1 MSSYI
6 RFETNVPVVAALKFA
21 EGLKVEGQY
30 GDQIMYTTVDDQ
42 KMFLS
47 PIVADK
53 IKELGIQRG
62 ERIRITKK
70 EVRNGTRRGIEWQ
83 VERADEPTPPSNSEV
98 MRHMREQNAAAA
110 EPQPVST
117 RIDPSLTKAPLGS
130 SNLMAAAVMQAV
142 EAAKA
147 GEEHAKALG
156 MSFKFTEQHLSSF
169 ACTIYIQHSKL
180 LGGNTTWQQ

>member
-21 EGLKVEGQY
+21 EGLKVEGKY

-42 KMFLS
+42 KMYLD
-47 PIVADK
+47 PTVAEN

-70 EVRNGTRRGIEWQ
+70 EVRNGTRRAIEWQ
-83 VERADEPTPPSNSEV
+83 VERADEPAPRSNSEV
-98 MRHMREQNAAAA
+98 MRNLREQQHAAPAPA
-110 EPQPVST
+110 PQPAA
-117 RIDPSLTKAPLGS
+117 APLGS
-130 SNLMAAAVMQAV
+130 ANLMAAAVMQAV

-147 GEEHAKALG
+147 GEEHAKQLG
-156 MSFKFTEQHLSSF
+156 MTFKFTEQHLSSF
-169 ACTIYIQHSKL
+169 ACTIYIQHAKL
-180 LGGNTTWQQ
+180 LGGNTAWQQ

>member
-42 KMFLS
+42 KMYLA

-70 EVRNGTRRGIEWQ
+70 EVRNGNRKGIEWH
-83 VERADEPTPPSNSEV
+83 VERADEAAPRSNSET
-98 MRHMREQNAAAA
+98 MRHMREQQASSEPASQPKPAA
-110 EPQPVST
+110 
-117 RIDPSLTKAPLGS
+117 PSSVG

-147 GEEHAKALG
+147 GEDHAKQLG

-169 ACTIYIQHSKL
+169 ACTIYIQHAKL